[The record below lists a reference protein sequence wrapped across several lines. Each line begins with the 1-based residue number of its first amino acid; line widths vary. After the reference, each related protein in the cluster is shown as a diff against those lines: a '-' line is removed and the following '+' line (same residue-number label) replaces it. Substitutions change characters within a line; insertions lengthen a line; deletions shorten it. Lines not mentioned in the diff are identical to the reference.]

1 MGAKDFQG
9 LSMTA
14 VSKKQMLTVCVM
26 RVEVFSKQYQ
36 EHLIWGRQ
44 KKKKG
49 TNQYVCI
56 NESDPMTELNCAN
69 CKPR

>member
-44 KKKKG
+44 KIKIKKKEP
-49 TNQYVCI
+49 TSMFASTSPI
-56 NESDPMTELNCAN
+56 P
-69 CKPR
+69 